1 MLYKEI
7 CCRCFDCDLSQS
19 QSHSI
24 ANHILSPYVD
34 GVDGYVDII
43 DVVVVAV
50 VIIVVVATFVRWCVC
65 YNSCLL
71 FPQKLP
77 GQGSQQVQTREL
89 SRKVR

>member
-7 CCRCFDCDLSQS
+7 CCCCFDCDLSQS

-24 ANHILSPYVD
+24 ANHILSPYID

-43 DVVVVAV
+43 DDDDVVVV
-50 VIIVVVATFVRWCVC
+50 IVVVATFVRWCVC